1 MSCPLPLTPVRA
13 PTPGSLAAARACWPA
28 VALLLGALA
37 TGAPAQPAWAPA
49 PAGAAVSAP
58 AATPGPAPE
67 AGAAASSPAVPP
79 APATRFVVYFNRLA
93 VAGEPAAECDS
104 VRPVPRSVPRTPAVA
119 AAALRALFAGPSA
132 AEQAAGWRSP
142 FSAATADLLRSV
154 RLVQGT
160 AYVDLT
166 DHPTLWA
173 QAGASCSAAEVLV
186 AIERTLRQFPSVRRV
201 VIAVEGD
208 PRRFY
213 DAIGLRCDA
222 SNDHC
227 SPRPF
232 QAPAA
237 RR

>member
-1 MSCPLPLTPVRA
+1 MSLRGPFAPVPVGSPLGRGASRA
-13 PTPGSLAAARACWPA
+13 GWLAA
-28 VALLLGALA
+28 ALLLGALP
-37 TGAPAQPAWAPA
+37 TGAPAQPASASASASASAPTATPAPA
-49 PAGAAVSAP
+49 PGADPAGMA
-58 AATPGPAPE
+58 
-67 AGAAASSPAVPP
+67 PAVPP
-79 APATRFVVYFNRLA
+79 ALATRFVVYFNRLA

-104 VRPVPRSVPRTPAVA
+104 VRAVPRSVPRTPAVA
-119 AAALRALFAGPSA
+119 GAALRALFAGPSA
-132 AEQAAGWRSP
+132 PEQAAGWRSP
-142 FSAATADLLRSV
+142 FSAATAGLLRSV

-160 AYVDLT
+160 AYVDLA

-173 QAGASCSAAEVLV
+173 RAGASCSAAELLV

-232 QAPAA
+232 QAPGA